1 MEIPVIGMR
10 VNPQVCVV
18 HVNLLRPFIL
28 VVEIHDRFQ
37 VFALDMSVN
46 ATARHRLHD
55 GFAVLAVL
63 GYEFNIPDGKQCVVL
78 APVGI
83 SRLAN
88 PA

>member
-1 MEIPVIGMR
+1 METTFLV
-10 VNPQVCVV
+10 
-18 HVNLLRPFIL
+18 LDDLAAA

-37 VFALDMSVN
+37 VAALDMSVN
-46 ATARHRLHD
+46 ATVRHRLHE
-55 GFAVLAVL
+55 GFAVPTVL
-63 GYEFNIPDGKQCVVL
+63 RYEFDVPDGQQCVVL